1 MKTTRIAL
9 LALPLL
15 SLTLVSGYS
24 QAEGLAPSSSAAFAK
39 QQVKNIEAAAQYPGD
54 VAEREGRAVVEQAR
68 SSSEDKKRWSHV
80 VMQSDAAAEEAD
92 TLVMSLVRAI
102 KFDMQLQPND
112 GHIIFTVP
120 GTRHVFKLANSAGS
134 KGNICPSYSVRVLE
148 ASNGHVVFRKVCK
161 PFEYL
166 RNRVYMSNEFYLY
179 DVQTATIRNLWTAIG
194 DQKGAAMLEANPP
207 IVVRHTANG
216 YRFDW
221 AGMHPGED
229 GPVKMHIR
237 NVYTREKNGKLAGT
251 LSCTD
256 LNFPGKEGLES
267 ESCQGGI
274 LPLVEKTRK

>member
-9 LALPLL
+9 LALPVL

-39 QQVKNIEAAAQYPGD
+39 QQVKNIEAASQYPGD

-68 SSSEDKKRWSHV
+68 SSSEDNKRWSHV

-112 GHIIFTVP
+112 GHIIFTMP

-134 KGNICPSYSVRVLE
+134 RGDICPSYSVRVLE

-161 PFEYL
+161 LFEYL

-179 DVQTATIRNLWTAIG
+179 DVHPVLVYPVHCLHERQDTNW
-194 DQKGAAMLEANPP
+194 PP
-207 IVVRHTANG
+207 IDRRMIGRHATLFHDLHGVQLAQRIDAFQSMLTLKLSLPTCAASSTAVCTIAPHSPMG
-216 YRFDW
+216 
-221 AGMHPGED
+221 
-229 GPVKMHIR
+229 R
-237 NVYTREKNGKLAGT
+237 NQCR
-251 LSCTD
+251 
-256 LNFPGKEGLES
+256 
-267 ESCQGGI
+267 
-274 LPLVEKTRK
+274 